1 MSWCE
6 IIKKNDIPFETK
18 KDNNP
23 DENKQIMEDN
33 SEDLDNIISYENNSS
48 DNYIIKDVNE
58 EFDKEYSSKI
68 IDIKIDFR
76 DYIEKEY
83 LPFLNILNI
92 NTSKH
97 NFYDFIKKNSE
108 NYKKLMKVIEKE
120 NEETLKQLENDEP
133 KYMDDDIYEYD

>member
-6 IIKKNDIPFETK
+6 IIKKNDIQFETK
-18 KDNNP
+18 KDNKS
-23 DENKQIMEDN
+23 DENKQNIEDN
-33 SEDLDNIISYENNSS
+33 SNNLDNIISYENNS

-83 LPFLNILNI
+83 LPFLNILNR

-108 NYKKLMKVIEKE
+108 NYKKLIKVIEKE
-120 NEETLKQLENDEP
+120 NEETLKQLENDEQ
-133 KYMDDDIYEYD
+133 KYMEDDMYEYD